1 MERDSIVFYRSF
13 YEAIRLQPKK
23 IQADIYNAVLDYAFN
38 GTEPNISPAAMS
50 IFYLIKPQI
59 DANNKKFEDGKKG
72 GRPRKTKT
80 TGSEDKEEIKTSGFE
95 NDRKTETTGFENDA
109 KNSVEKKPNEECRMS
124 NVNEECRMSNVNEN
138 ENEKKEIGA
147 PKKKSGAGAP
157 VYFPLDSGL
166 DEAFKDFIDMRKQ
179 IKKPMTAR
187 AIEMLIAKINGIGDN
202 NRAIECL
209 NESTLHCW
217 QSIYPEK
224 TRGKPEKSG
233 NPFMDIYNELKG
245 DEDNDPY

>member
-80 TGSEDKEEIKTSGFE
+80 TGSEDKEEIKT
-95 NDRKTETTGFENDA
+95 TGFENDE

-124 NVNEECRMSNVNEN
+124 NVN

-187 AIEMLIAKINGIGDN
+187 AIEMLITKINGIGDN

-224 TRGKPEKSG
+224 TRGKMEKSG

>member
-80 TGSEDKEEIKTSGFE
+80 TGSEDKEEIKT
-95 NDRKTETTGFENDA
+95 TGFENDA
-109 KNSVEKKPNEECRMS
+109 KNSVEKKP
-124 NVNEECRMSNVNEN
+124 NEECRMSNVNEN

-187 AIEMLIAKINGIGDN
+187 AIEMLITKINGIGDN

-224 TRGKPEKSG
+224 TRGKTEKSG

-245 DEDNDPY
+245 DENNDPY

>member
-80 TGSEDKEEIKTSGFE
+80 TGSEDKEEIKT
-95 NDRKTETTGFENDA
+95 TGFENDA
-109 KNSVEKKPNEECRMS
+109 KNSVEKKP
-124 NVNEECRMSNVNEN
+124 NEECRMSNVNEN

>member
-59 DANNKKFEDGKKG
+59 DANNKKFEDGRKG

-80 TGSEDKEEIKTSGFE
+80 TGSEDNEEIKTTGFE
-95 NDRKTETTGFENDA
+95 NDRKTETIGFVNDA

-138 ENEKKEIGA
+138 VNEKKEIGA

-187 AIEMLIAKINGIGDN
+187 AIEMLITKINGIGDN

-224 TRGKPEKSG
+224 TRGKTEKSG

>member
-1 MERDSIVFYRSF
+1 
-13 YEAIRLQPKK
+13 
-23 IQADIYNAVLDYAFN
+23 
-38 GTEPNISPAAMS
+38 
-50 IFYLIKPQI
+50 
-59 DANNKKFEDGKKG
+59 
-72 GRPRKTKT
+72 
-80 TGSEDKEEIKTSGFE
+80 
-95 NDRKTETTGFENDA
+95 
-109 KNSVEKKPNEECRMS
+109 MS

-187 AIEMLIAKINGIGDN
+187 AIEMLITKINGIGDN

-224 TRGKPEKSG
+224 TRGKTEKSG

-245 DEDNDPY
+245 DENNDPY

>member
-80 TGSEDKEEIKTSGFE
+80 TGSEDKEEIK
-95 NDRKTETTGFENDA
+95 TTGFENDA

>member
-80 TGSEDKEEIKTSGFE
+80 NGSEDKEEIKT
-95 NDRKTETTGFENDA
+95 TGFANDA
-109 KNSVEKKPNEECRMS
+109 K
-124 NVNEECRMSNVNEN
+124 
-138 ENEKKEIGA
+138 
-147 PKKKSGAGAP
+147 KSP
-157 VYFPLDSGL
+157 PL
-166 DEAFKDFIDMRKQ
+166 
-179 IKKPMTAR
+179 
-187 AIEMLIAKINGIGDN
+187 N
-202 NRAIECL
+202 
-209 NESTLHCW
+209 H
-217 QSIYPEK
+217 
-224 TRGKPEKSG
+224 
-233 NPFMDIYNELKG
+233 
-245 DEDNDPY
+245 

>member
-59 DANNKKFEDGKKG
+59 DANNKKFEDGRKG

-80 TGSEDKEEIKTSGFE
+80 NGSEDKEEIKTTGLA
-95 NDRKTETTGFENDA
+95 NDRKTETIGFVNDA

-138 ENEKKEIGA
+138 VNEKKEIGA

-187 AIEMLIAKINGIGDN
+187 AIEMLITKINGIGDN

-224 TRGKPEKSG
+224 TRGKTEKSG

>member
-59 DANNKKFEDGKKG
+59 DANNKKFEDGRKG

-80 TGSEDKEEIKTSGFE
+80 TGSEDNEEIKTTGFE
-95 NDRKTETTGFENDA
+95 NDRKTETIGFVNDA

-124 NVNEECRMSNVNEN
+124 NVNEECRMSNVN

-187 AIEMLIAKINGIGDN
+187 AIEMLITKINGIGDN

-224 TRGKPEKSG
+224 TRGKTEKSG